1 MESTAGFIPGFFYP
15 SFLITLLYAFTIGF
29 SFSNLFLFSTI
40 TSETGEIV
48 SIPGNYLI
56 QKCKKCGE
64 IKRPY
69 GLQGQCKECET
80 KERK

>member
-1 MESTAGFIPGFFYP
+1 MKEAKQVKFLEESFTDTEGWRHDDWLQF
-15 SFLITLLYAFTIGF
+15 TL
-29 SFSNLFLFSTI
+29 
-40 TSETGEIV
+40 ETGEIV